1 MSQELR
7 LLMILLL
14 LGVGLVLGFKFLF
27 PIVAPFLL
35 GIIFAGLIEPW
46 VRRLETRLTMNRSLA
61 AGLVLFSFL
70 IVVLGLT
77 GLTLLSS
84 FWEAERQL
92 PKIPFL
98 IAKLSDV
105 CSGLLI
111 HLGQLIKYNLPAF
124 SLNSGP
130 VSQVLRSFILWVL
143 GFLPRFPE
151 IILVIAFG
159 GISAYFFSRD
169 RQIISPLI
177 IHCLP
182 ENWRITAIQIKD
194 ELITKISRF
203 FRAEL
208 TLCLITA
215 GLTWA
220 GFFILGIPGA
230 FTYGFLAGILDLIP
244 VIGPGMVYIPYAL
257 TQFLMGDIY
266 HGIGL
271 IAVYLMVLLIRQI
284 AELKLIGNNFDF
296 HPLITLM
303 IIYIGIKVFGFSGIF
318 FGPVIIITLRAIYRA
333 LSARFVNS
341 I

>member
-1 MSQELR
+1 
-7 LLMILLL
+7 MILLL
-14 LGVGLVLGFKFLF
+14 LGVGLILGFKFLF

-35 GIIFAGLIEPW
+35 GIIFAGLIESW
-46 VRRLETRLTMNRSLA
+46 VRRLETHLKMNRSFA
-61 AGLVLFSFL
+61 VGLVLFSLL

-77 GLTLLSS
+77 GLTLVSS

-98 IAKLSDV
+98 IAKLSNV
-105 CSGLLI
+105 CSGFI
-111 HLGQLIKYNLPAF
+111 VRLGHLIKYNLPDF
-124 SLNSGP
+124 SLNSEP

-151 IILVIAFG
+151 IILVIALG

-177 IHCLP
+177 IRCLP
-182 ENWRITAIQIKD
+182 ENWRITIIQIKD
-194 ELITKISRF
+194 ELITKIGRF
-203 FRAEL
+203 FWAEL

-215 GLTWA
+215 GVTWA
-220 GFFILGIPGA
+220 GFIILRIPGA
-230 FTYGFLAGILDLIP
+230 LTYGFVAGILDLIP
-244 VIGPGMVYIPYAL
+244 VIGPGMVYVPAAL
-257 TQFLMGDIY
+257 AQFLMSDIY

-271 IAVYLMVLLIRQI
+271 IVIYLLVLLIRQI

-333 LSARFVNS
+333 LAIRY